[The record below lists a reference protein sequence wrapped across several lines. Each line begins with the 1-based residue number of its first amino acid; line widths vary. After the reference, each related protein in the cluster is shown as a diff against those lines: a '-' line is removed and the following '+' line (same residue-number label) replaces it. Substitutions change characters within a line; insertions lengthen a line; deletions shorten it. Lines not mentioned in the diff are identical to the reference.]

1 MVKQQSSSAPPT
13 KICFLRLCDEVQTD
27 SDVNATT
34 DEDPPSNDMEVVK
47 DYVKRDYLKE
57 YAFSMCSE
65 QGTQLSKQQVFES
78 IEIFFKE
85 STRGGGMHVHAYIH
99 KKLCYNYLAH
109 NNYCIGY
116 WCQNCTW
123 LANQH
128 IAISTKLTLIVEI
141 NKKLQN

>member
-1 MVKQQSSSAPPT
+1 MISSHGHSH
-13 KICFLRLCDEVQTD
+13 DDVQTD

-65 QGTQLSKQQVFES
+65 QGTQLSKRQVFES

-85 STRGGGMHVHAYIH
+85 STRGGGMHIHTYIRI
-99 KKLCYNYLAH
+99 L
-109 NNYCIGY
+109 
-116 WCQNCTW
+116 
-123 LANQH
+123 
-128 IAISTKLTLIVEI
+128 
-141 NKKLQN
+141 

>member
-1 MVKQQSSSAPPT
+1 MHECGALIGYSKCIMINSHGHSH
-13 KICFLRLCDEVQTD
+13 DELQTD

-99 KKLCYNYLAH
+99 KKLCY
-109 NNYCIGY
+109 I
-116 WCQNCTW
+116 
-123 LANQH
+123 
-128 IAISTKLTLIVEI
+128 
-141 NKKLQN
+141 